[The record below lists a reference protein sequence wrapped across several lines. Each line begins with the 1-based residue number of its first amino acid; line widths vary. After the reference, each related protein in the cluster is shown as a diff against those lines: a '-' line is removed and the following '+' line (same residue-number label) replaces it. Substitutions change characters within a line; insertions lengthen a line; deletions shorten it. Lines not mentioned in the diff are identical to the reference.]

1 LADVVA
7 PGGAGRGDRRCGA
20 QRVRALNGRNRLTQ
34 RRSERCVR
42 TLATKT
48 PARERSE
55 REPLTRRELETLR
68 LVARGR
74 TNREIGRDL
83 FLSPRTVEMHVRHVL
98 AKLDCRS
105 RTEATVKAQA
115 LGLLE
120 PHAAG

>member
-1 LADVVA
+1 M
-7 PGGAGRGDRRCGA
+7 
-20 QRVRALNGRNRLTQ
+20 
-34 RRSERCVR
+34 
-42 TLATKT
+42 KT

-74 TNREIGRDL
+74 TNREIGRDV

-105 RTEATVKAQA
+105 RTQATVKAQA